1 MTTRDE
7 RGFALPAAIG
17 ALVIIGILAIAG
29 FYMAR
34 QELRIGVAGKHA
46 NMAVNIAQAG
56 ANEVMANWNGYRLGN
71 VPVWGDTVITGTA
84 PGGSWS
90 VSIANANGFVYF
102 LRATGVVTEG
112 GPLWAG
118 ASRMIGISAKILF
131 ADINPPAAL
140 LTRGQVRVGGAA
152 TIDGANWTPPA
163 WEPYCAGLEANDTTG
178 VLVDDSTGGNPTV
191 IGAAADI
198 RGSPPSDQ
206 DPGIVD
212 STFTNFGNLTWS
224 ELVAVAQI
232 EGLDVTSYTTIN
244 NTAPDPEPPAG
255 PCNMSAL
262 LNWGDTI
269 PTNPCGTY
277 FPLIYHG
284 GNLDIQS
291 AGYGQGILLVEG
303 DLSIRGGYT
312 FFGIIITQGRF
323 STGVGLNRV
332 VGSVMA
338 SNAADL
344 NETVSGT
351 SSISYSRCAITRAV
365 LNNSAL
371 SRARPLEQ
379 RSWVDLSAAVN

>member
-1 MTTRDE
+1 
-7 RGFALPAAIG
+7 
-17 ALVIIGILAIAG
+17 
-29 FYMAR
+29 
-34 QELRIGVAGKHA
+34 
-46 NMAVNIAQAG
+46 
-56 ANEVMANWNGYRLGN
+56 
-71 VPVWGDTVITGTA
+71 
-84 PGGSWS
+84 
-90 VSIANANGFVYF
+90 
-102 LRATGVVTEG
+102 
-112 GPLWAG
+112 
-118 ASRMIGISAKILF
+118 
-131 ADINPPAAL
+131 
-140 LTRGQVRVGGAA
+140 
-152 TIDGANWTPPA
+152 
-163 WEPYCAGLEANDTTG
+163 
-178 VLVDDSTGGNPTV
+178 
-191 IGAAADI
+191 
-198 RGSPPSDQ
+198 
-206 DPGIVD
+206 
-212 STFTNFGNLTWS
+212 NFGNLTWS